1 MYHVVF
7 LVKRKA
13 GMSQEAFADYW
24 INQHTPITA
33 RVPGLR
39 EYRCYP
45 AIGSADDRDPPFDA
59 VAICAFDD
67 EAACR
72 AAMASDEMA
81 AAGAD
86 AVNFQTVDGTFGFFA
101 TEYKIV

>member
-7 LVKRKA
+7 LVKKKKD
-13 GMSQEAFADYW
+13 MSQDEFVDYW
-24 INQHTPITA
+24 INQHTPLTA

-39 EYRCYP
+39 EYRCYT
-45 AIGSADDRDPPFDA
+45 AIGSVDKRDAPFDA
-59 VAICAFDD
+59 VALCAFDD
-67 EAACR
+67 EAACL

-86 AVNFQTVDGTFGFFA
+86 AVNFQTVEVTFGFFA
-101 TEYKIV
+101 TEYRII